1 MMNMTIQEITSQQ
14 LADRL
19 KTQSDDLF
27 LLDVREDNEVE
38 ICALANSIHIPMNL
52 IPVYLDKIPDDKQI
66 VIYCHHGVRSLNVAY
81 YLVNNGFE
89 PDQICSLKGGIDD
102 WAKVIDNTMQQY

>member
-1 MMNMTIQEITSQQ
+1 MNIVIKDITSQELVNKLDSQ
-14 LADRL
+14 L
-19 KTQSDDLF
+19 DDIF

-38 ICALANSIHIPMNL
+38 ICAINHSVHIPMNL
-52 IPVYLDKIPDDKQI
+52 IPLYLDKIPDDKEI

-89 PDQICSLKGGIDD
+89 PEQIYNLKGGIDD
-102 WAKVIDNTMQQY
+102 WALSLDHNMNRY